1 MGKLDDANKKICVLH
16 FIKPNNQLKP
26 KHAVAIYLPFHL
38 LLFLLG
44 KPILQLFFA
53 LGFIIFVAI
62 LKEQIPFVFPGFFDT
77 ALTGAWNF
85 HPASPVI

>member
-38 LLFLLG
+38 LVFLLG
-44 KPILQLFFA
+44 KTILQLFFA
-53 LGFIIFVAI
+53 LGFKRLAK
-62 LKEQIPFVFPGFFDT
+62 LKEQIPFVFPVFFDT